1 MQDKNINFHSYVI
14 NIYNFGPKPAYDLQ
28 EQ

>member
-1 MQDKNINFHSYVI
+1 MQNKNINFHSYVI
-14 NIYNFGPKPAYDLQ
+14 NIYNFDPKLAYDLQ